1 VPANPYL
8 YINPEKKELS
18 EFELKDFKIMD
29 YPRKEI
35 NTKNPQLKLDI
46 GI

>member
-1 VPANPYL
+1 
-8 YINPEKKELS
+8 
-18 EFELKDFKIMD
+18 LKDFKIMD

-46 GI
+46 GIWFNFKIKAVFSIKRLLF